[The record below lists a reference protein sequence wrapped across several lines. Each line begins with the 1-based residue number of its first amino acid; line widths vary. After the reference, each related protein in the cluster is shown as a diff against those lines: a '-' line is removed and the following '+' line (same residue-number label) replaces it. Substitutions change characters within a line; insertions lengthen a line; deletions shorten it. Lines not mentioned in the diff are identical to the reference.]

1 MVSGGVSNLIMDAF
15 TKIAEQ
21 RIKDAIDN
29 GVFDNLSGSGKPIS
43 LEDESWIPEDLRLAY
58 RILKNNGF
66 LPPELELR
74 NDIINLRRFV
84 ETIDDDKE
92 RIKKLRE
99 LNFKITKLGLMRG
112 KPCHLE
118 QFPEYESRFYEKA
131 LK

>member
-1 MVSGGVSNLIMDAF
+1 MDAF

-29 GVFDNLSGSGKPIS
+29 GEFDNLSGSGKPLS

-74 NDIINLRRFV
+74 NEIINLRRFID
-84 ETIDDDKE
+84 TIDDDKE
-92 RIKKLRE
+92 RVKKLRE

-112 KPCHLE
+112 KPCLLE